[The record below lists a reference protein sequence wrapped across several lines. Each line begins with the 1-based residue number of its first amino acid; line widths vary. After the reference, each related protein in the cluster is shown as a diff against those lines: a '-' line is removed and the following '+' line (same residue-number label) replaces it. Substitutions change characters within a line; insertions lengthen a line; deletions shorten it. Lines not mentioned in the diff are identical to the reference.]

1 MVEHG
6 EHLARIAHPTHPA
19 GAHGCVEVVCGS
31 MFSGKTE
38 ELLRRIKR
46 AKLAKL
52 PVQLFKPRVD
62 QRYDAVKV
70 VSHEGLNAD
79 AVPVASAAELLERL
93 TGSGLGALSDGGR
106 IRVVGIDEVQFFDE
120 SIVEVVTTIADHG
133 ARVIVAGLDQDY
145 LGRPFGP
152 MPALL
157 AIAEYVTKL
166 HAVCT
171 VCGGEASRS
180 QRLVA
185 NEGQLFV
192 GGAAAYEARCRACFR
207 PEALPSG

>member
-1 MVEHG
+1 MGEHG
-6 EHLARIAHPTHPA
+6 EHLARMAHPGHPGHPG

-46 AKLAKL
+46 AKLARL

-79 AVPVASAAELLERL
+79 AVPVASAAELLERF
-93 TGSGLGALSDGGR
+93 TGSGQNSHR

-120 SIVEVVTTIADHG
+120 SIVEVVTTLADRG

-192 GGAAAYEARCRACFR
+192 GGAASYEARCRACFV
-207 PEALPSG
+207 PEALSPG

>member
-6 EHLARIAHPTHPA
+6 EHLARMAHPT

-46 AKLAKL
+46 ARLARL

-93 TGSGLGALSDGGR
+93 DVER

-120 SIVEVVTTIADHG
+120 SIVEAVTRIADRG

-207 PEALPSG
+207 PEALSLG